1 MTTNKLKLIAI
12 ISMFIDHI
20 GAAIIEMVPSLYSQY
35 SLICTILR
43 SIGRISFPIFAF
55 LIVEGFIHTKDFK
68 KYLLRLGVFAILSE
82 IPFDLAFYGK
92 FFYLQYQN
100 VIFTFFIAVLMLYFI
115 KKYANTGLKTLIIII
130 SAGVISSILFTDY
143 AFIGT
148 SLIAVFYL
156 YRDRGIQKYIYSSFI
171 IFLNPFT
178 VLSFIPL
185 YFYNG
190 RKGQCNLKYLI
201 YIFYPLHL
209 LLLFLFRKYY
219 LGY

>member
-1 MTTNKLKLIAI
+1 
-12 ISMFIDHI
+12 
-20 GAAIIEMVPSLYSQY
+20 
-35 SLICTILR
+35 
-43 SIGRISFPIFAF
+43 
-55 LIVEGFIHTKDFK
+55 
-68 KYLLRLGVFAILSE
+68 
-82 IPFDLAFYGK
+82 
-92 FFYLQYQN
+92 
-100 VIFTFFIAVLMLYFI
+100 MLYFI
-115 KKYANTGLKTLIIII
+115 KKYADTGLKTLIIII
-130 SAGVISSILFTDY
+130 SAGAISSILFTDY